1 MCCRRSVSRYSA
13 SLRLSLFLAVTILA
27 TVVASAPL
35 LSYATPDGQILAPA
49 ALPFANGERLSYDVT
64 WLGMRAGIATM
75 IVQEGPVE
83 GPRPQL
89 TFAMTAR
96 SSPTVTK
103 FYPVDNR
110 GVSVV
115 DRESFLPRH
124 MTFARREG
132 KRFNDFDYTFRH
144 TEGLVTAVK
153 DGKSDELPIPSDAQ
167 DAMSCLYYV
176 RKVLPFVPGAS
187 LAMTVH
193 HDKKNYKMDVR
204 VEALETVEGAWGK
217 RQTARVVVIMPFQGI
232 FLNEGNIRVWFTN
245 DEHRVPVRMKAK
257 VVVGSIVAELTDGYR
272 PHNRNLPA
280 LVCSSGRKPL

>member
-1 MCCRRSVSRYSA
+1 MCYRRSVPLSSY
-13 SLRLSLFLAVTILA
+13 SLRLNLVLAITVLA
-27 TVVASAPL
+27 AIVASAPP
-35 LSYATPDGQILAPA
+35 LSSATTDRQASAPA
-49 ALPFANGERLSYDVT
+49 VLPFASGERLSYDVT

-75 IVQEGPVE
+75 IVQEGQGE
-83 GPRPQL
+83 GGRQQL
-89 TFAMTAR
+89 TFNMTAR

-110 GVSVV
+110 GVSIV

-144 TEGLVTAVK
+144 GEGLVTAVK
-153 DGKSDELPIPSDAQ
+153 DGKTDELSIPPDAQ

-193 HDKKNYKMDVR
+193 HDKKNYKMEVR
-204 VEALETVEGAWGK
+204 VEALETVEGVWGK

-232 FLNEGNIRVWFTN
+232 FLNEGNIRVWFTT

-257 VVVGSIVAELTDGYR
+257 VVVGSIVAELTEGYGATSQ
-272 PHNRNLPA
+272 P
-280 LVCSSGRKPL
+280 

>member
-35 LSYATPDGQILAPA
+35 LSYATPDGQILTPA

-245 DEHRVPVRMKAK
+245 DEHRIPVRMKAK
-257 VVVGSIVAELTDGYR
+257 VVVGSIVDELTDGYR
-272 PHNRNLPA
+272 PTSQP
-280 LVCSSGRKPL
+280 

>member
-1 MCCRRSVSRYSA
+1 MCCRFRVTIPLASLPSTLLFIAAIVAYTLVPTVLHAEADPNGKLSVS
-13 SLRLSLFLAVTILA
+13 
-27 TVVASAPL
+27 AP
-35 LSYATPDGQILAPA
+35 
-49 ALPFANGERLSYDVT
+49 LPFANGERLAYDVT

-75 IVQEGPVE
+75 IVQEGHDE
-83 GPRPQL
+83 RGRQQL
-89 TFAMTAR
+89 TLSMTAR

-110 GVSVV
+110 GVSQV
-115 DRESFLPRH
+115 DLESFLPTH

-144 TEGLVTAVK
+144 HEGLVTAVK
-153 DGKSDELPIPSDAQ
+153 DGKTDELAIPADAQ

-187 LAMTVH
+187 LSMTVH

-204 VEALETVEGAWGK
+204 VEALETVEGRWGK
-217 RQTARVVVIMPFQGI
+217 RETARVVVIMPFQGI
-232 FLNEGNIRVWFTN
+232 FLNEGNIRVWFTT

-257 VVVGSIVAELTDGYR
+257 VVVGSIVAELTEGYGS
-272 PHNRNLPA
+272 A
-280 LVCSSGRKPL
+280 GKP

>member
-1 MCCRRSVSRYSA
+1 MCYRRSVPLSSY
-13 SLRLSLFLAVTILA
+13 SLRLNLFLAITVLA
-27 TVVASAPL
+27 AIVASAPP
-35 LSYATPDGQILAPA
+35 LSSATTDRQASAPA
-49 ALPFANGERLSYDVT
+49 VLPFASGERLSYDVT

-75 IVQEGPVE
+75 VVQEGPVE
-83 GPRPQL
+83 GAKPQL
-89 TFAMTAR
+89 TFSMTAR

-110 GVSVV
+110 GVSIV
-115 DRESFLPRH
+115 DLESLLPRH

-153 DGKSDELPIPSDAQ
+153 DGKRDELPIPPDAQ

-176 RKVLPFVPGAS
+176 RKVLPFVPGSS

-193 HDKKNYKMDVR
+193 HDKKNYKMEVR
-204 VEALETVEGAWGK
+204 VEALETVEGVWGK

-232 FLNEGNIRVWFTN
+232 FLNEGNIRVWFTT

-257 VVVGSIVAELTDGYR
+257 VVVGSIVAELTEGYAATSQ
-272 PHNRNLPA
+272 P
-280 LVCSSGRKPL
+280 

>member
-1 MCCRRSVSRYSA
+1 MSCPSRLLSLSARISPILCLLAALLTVFMSPTRVSAETGPGSTSFASA
-13 SLRLSLFLAVTILA
+13 SL
-27 TVVASAPL
+27 
-35 LSYATPDGQILAPA
+35 
-49 ALPFANGERLSYDVT
+49 PFVNGERLAYDVT

-75 IVQEGPVE
+75 VVQEGADDR
-83 GPRPQL
+83 GKPQL
-89 TFAMTAR
+89 TLSMTAR

-110 GVSVV
+110 GVSQV
-115 DRESFLPRH
+115 DLESFLPTH

-144 TEGLVTAVK
+144 HEGLVTAVK
-153 DGKSDELPIPSDAQ
+153 DGKTDDLPIPPDAQ

-187 LAMTVH
+187 LTMTVH

-204 VEALETVEGAWGK
+204 VEALETVEGRWGK
-217 RQTARVVVIMPFQGI
+217 AETARVVVIMPFQGI
-232 FLNEGNIRVWFTN
+232 FLNEGNIRVWFTT

-257 VVVGSIVAELTDGYR
+257 VVVGSIVAELTEGFGPAAR
-272 PHNRNLPA
+272 P
-280 LVCSSGRKPL
+280 

>member
-1 MCCRRSVSRYSA
+1 MCCRRSVPFSSYF
-13 SLRLSLFLAVTILA
+13 LRFNLFLAITVLA
-27 TVVASAPL
+27 TIVASAPS
-35 LSYATPDGQILAPA
+35 LSYATTDGQAAAPA

-75 IVQEGPVE
+75 VVQEGPGE
-83 GPRPQL
+83 GAKPQL
-89 TFAMTAR
+89 TFSMTAR

-110 GVSVV
+110 GVSIV
-115 DRESFLPRH
+115 DLESFLPRH

-153 DGKSDELPIPSDAQ
+153 DGKRDELPIPPDAQ

-176 RKVLPFVPGAS
+176 RKVLPFVPGSS
-187 LAMTVH
+187 LTMTVH
-193 HDKKNYKMDVR
+193 HDKKNYKMEVR
-204 VEALETVEGAWGK
+204 VEALETVEGVWGK

-232 FLNEGNIRVWFTN
+232 FLNEGNIRVWFTT

-257 VVVGSIVAELTDGYR
+257 VVVGSIVAELTEGYAATSQ
-272 PHNRNLPA
+272 P
-280 LVCSSGRKPL
+280 

>member
-1 MCCRRSVSRYSA
+1 MAWILIPTALHAEAGPEGRPSV
-13 SLRLSLFLAVTILA
+13 
-27 TVVASAPL
+27 SAPL
-35 LSYATPDGQILAPA
+35 
-49 ALPFANGERLSYDVT
+49 PFVNGERLAYDVT

-75 IVQEGPVE
+75 IVQEGRDDRE
-83 GPRPQL
+83 RQQL
-89 TFAMTAR
+89 MLSMTAR

-110 GVSVV
+110 GVSQV
-115 DRESFLPRH
+115 DLESFLPTH

-144 TEGLVTAVK
+144 HEGLVTAVK
-153 DGKSDELPIPSDAQ
+153 DGKTDDLPIPPDAQ

-187 LAMTVH
+187 LTMTVH

-204 VEALETVEGAWGK
+204 VEALETVEGRWGK
-217 RQTARVVVIMPFQGI
+217 IETARVVVIMPFQGI
-232 FLNEGNIRVWFTN
+232 FLNEGNIRVWFTT

-257 VVVGSIVAELTDGYR
+257 VVVGSIVAELTEGFG
-272 PHNRNLPA
+272 PA
-280 LVCSSGRKPL
+280 AQP

>member
-1 MCCRRSVSRYSA
+1 MCYRRSVPLSSY
-13 SLRLSLFLAVTILA
+13 SLRLNLFLAITVLA
-27 TVVASAPL
+27 AIVASAPP
-35 LSYATPDGQILAPA
+35 LSSATTDRQASAPA
-49 ALPFANGERLSYDVT
+49 VLPFASGERLSYDVT

-75 IVQEGPVE
+75 IVQEGQGE
-83 GPRPQL
+83 GGRQQL
-89 TFAMTAR
+89 TFNMTAR

-110 GVSVV
+110 GVSIV

-144 TEGLVTAVK
+144 GEGLVTAVK
-153 DGKSDELPIPSDAQ
+153 DGKTDELSIPPDAQ

-193 HDKKNYKMDVR
+193 HDKKNYKMEVR
-204 VEALETVEGAWGK
+204 VEALETVEGVWGA

-245 DEHRVPVRMKAK
+245 DERRVPVRMKAK
-257 VVVGSIVAELTDGYR
+257 VVVGSIVAELTEGYGATSQ
-272 PHNRNLPA
+272 P
-280 LVCSSGRKPL
+280 

>member
-1 MCCRRSVSRYSA
+1 MCYRRSVPLSSY
-13 SLRLSLFLAVTILA
+13 SLRLNLFLAITVLA
-27 TVVASAPL
+27 AIVASAPP
-35 LSYATPDGQILAPA
+35 LSSATTDRQASAPA
-49 ALPFANGERLSYDVT
+49 VLPFASGERLSYDVT

-75 IVQEGPVE
+75 IVQEGQGE
-83 GPRPQL
+83 GGRQQL
-89 TFAMTAR
+89 TFNMTAR

-110 GVSVV
+110 GVSIV

-144 TEGLVTAVK
+144 GEGLVTAVK
-153 DGKSDELPIPSDAQ
+153 DGKTDELSIPPDAQ

-193 HDKKNYKMDVR
+193 HDKKNYQMEVR
-204 VEALETVEGAWGK
+204 VEALETVEGVWGK

-232 FLNEGNIRVWFTN
+232 FLNEGNIRVWFTT

-257 VVVGSIVAELTDGYR
+257 VVVGSIVAELTEGYGATSQ
-272 PHNRNLPA
+272 P
-280 LVCSSGRKPL
+280 

>member
-1 MCCRRSVSRYSA
+1 MPLSSY
-13 SLRLSLFLAVTILA
+13 SLRLNLFLAITVLA
-27 TVVASAPL
+27 AIVASAPP
-35 LSYATPDGQILAPA
+35 LSSATTDRQASAPA
-49 ALPFANGERLSYDVT
+49 VLPFASGERLSYDVT

-75 IVQEGPVE
+75 IVQEGQGE
-83 GPRPQL
+83 GGRQQL
-89 TFAMTAR
+89 TFNMTAR

-110 GVSVV
+110 GVSIV

-144 TEGLVTAVK
+144 GEGLVTAVK
-153 DGKSDELPIPSDAQ
+153 DGKTDELSIPPDAQ

-193 HDKKNYKMDVR
+193 HDKKNYKMEVR
-204 VEALETVEGAWGK
+204 VEALETVEGVWGK

-232 FLNEGNIRVWFTN
+232 FLNEGNIRVWFTT

-257 VVVGSIVAELTDGYR
+257 VVVGSIVAELTEGYGATSQ
-272 PHNRNLPA
+272 P
-280 LVCSSGRKPL
+280 

>member
-1 MCCRRSVSRYSA
+1 MCYRRSVPLSSY
-13 SLRLSLFLAVTILA
+13 SLRLNLFLAITVLA
-27 TVVASAPL
+27 AIVASAPP
-35 LSYATPDGQILAPA
+35 LSSATTDRQASAPA
-49 ALPFANGERLSYDVT
+49 VLPFASGERLSYDVT

-75 IVQEGPVE
+75 IVQEGQGE
-83 GPRPQL
+83 GGRQQL
-89 TFAMTAR
+89 TFNMTAR

-110 GVSVV
+110 GVSIV

-144 TEGLVTAVK
+144 GEGLVTAVK
-153 DGKSDELPIPSDAQ
+153 DGKTDELSIPPDAQ

-193 HDKKNYKMDVR
+193 HDKKNYKMEVR
-204 VEALETVEGAWGK
+204 VEALETVEGVWGK

-232 FLNEGNIRVWFTN
+232 FLNEGNIRVWFTT

-257 VVVGSIVAELTDGYR
+257 VVVGSIVAELTEGYGATSQ
-272 PHNRNLPA
+272 P
-280 LVCSSGRKPL
+280 

>member
-1 MCCRRSVSRYSA
+1 MCCRRSVPLSSY
-13 SLRLSLFLAVTILA
+13 SLRLNLFLAITVLA
-27 TVVASAPL
+27 AIVASAPS
-35 LSYATPDGQILAPA
+35 LSSATTDGPPPVPA
-49 ALPFANGERLSYDVT
+49 ALPFVNGERLSYDVT

-75 IVQEGPVE
+75 VVQEGPSD
-83 GPRPQL
+83 GSRPQL

-110 GVSVV
+110 GVSQV
-115 DRESFLPRH
+115 DLDSFLPRH

-144 TEGLVTAVK
+144 GEGLVTAVK
-153 DGKSDELPIPSDAQ
+153 DGKTDELSIPPDAQ

-193 HDKKNYKMDVR
+193 HDKKNYKMEVR
-204 VEALETVEGAWGK
+204 VEALETVEGVWGK

-232 FLNEGNIRVWFTN
+232 FLNEGNIRVWFTT

-257 VVVGSIVAELTDGYR
+257 VVVGSIVAELTEGYGATSQ
-272 PHNRNLPA
+272 P
-280 LVCSSGRKPL
+280 

>member
-13 SLRLSLFLAVTILA
+13 SLRLSLFLALTILA

-35 LSYATPDGQILAPA
+35 LSYATPDGQILTPA

-204 VEALETVEGAWGK
+204 VEALETVEGVWGK

-272 PHNRNLPA
+272 PTSQP
-280 LVCSSGRKPL
+280 

>member
-1 MCCRRSVSRYSA
+1 MCCRRSVPLSSF
-13 SLRLSLFLAVTILA
+13 SLRFNLFLAITVLA
-27 TVVASAPL
+27 TIVASAPL
-35 LSYATPDGQILAPA
+35 VSSATTDGQPPAPA
-49 ALPFANGERLSYDVT
+49 ALPFVNGERLSYDVT

-75 IVQEGPVE
+75 VVQEGLTA
-83 GPRPQL
+83 GGRPQL
-89 TFAMTAR
+89 TFSMTAR

-110 GVSVV
+110 GVSQV
-115 DRESFLPRH
+115 DLDSFLPTH

-153 DGKSDELPIPSDAQ
+153 DGKSDELAIPADAQ

-187 LAMTVH
+187 LSMTVH

-204 VEALETVEGAWGK
+204 VEALETVEGRWGK
-217 RQTARVVVIMPFQGI
+217 RETARVVVIMPFQGI
-232 FLNEGNIRVWFTN
+232 FLNEGNIRVWFTT

-257 VVVGSIVAELTDGYR
+257 VVVGSIVAELTDGYGATSQ
-272 PHNRNLPA
+272 P
-280 LVCSSGRKPL
+280 

>member
-1 MCCRRSVSRYSA
+1 MCCRRSVPLSSY
-13 SLRLSLFLAVTILA
+13 SLRLNLFLAITVLA
-27 TVVASAPL
+27 AIVASAPP
-35 LSYATPDGQILAPA
+35 LSSATTDRQASAPA
-49 ALPFANGERLSYDVT
+49 VLPFASGERLSYDVT

-75 IVQEGPVE
+75 IVQEGQGE
-83 GPRPQL
+83 GGRQQL
-89 TFAMTAR
+89 TFNMTAR

-110 GVSVV
+110 GVSIV

-144 TEGLVTAVK
+144 GEGLVTAVK
-153 DGKSDELPIPSDAQ
+153 DGKTDELSIPPDAQ

-187 LAMTVH
+187 LALTVH
-193 HDKKNYKMDVR
+193 HDKKNYTMEVR
-204 VEALETVEGAWGK
+204 VEALETVEGVWGK

-232 FLNEGNIRVWFTN
+232 FLNEGNIRVWFTT

-257 VVVGSIVAELTDGYR
+257 VVVGSIVAELTEGYGATSQ
-272 PHNRNLPA
+272 P
-280 LVCSSGRKPL
+280 

>member
-1 MCCRRSVSRYSA
+1 MCCRFR
-13 SLRLSLFLAVTILA
+13 VTIPLA
-27 TVVASAPL
+27 ALPSTLLFIAAIVAYTLVPTVLHAEADPNGKPSASAP
-35 LSYATPDGQILAPA
+35 
-49 ALPFANGERLSYDVT
+49 LPFANGERLAYDVT

-75 IVQEGPVE
+75 IVQEGHDE
-83 GPRPQL
+83 RGRQQL
-89 TFAMTAR
+89 TLSMTAR

-110 GVSVV
+110 GVSQV
-115 DRESFLPRH
+115 DLESFLPTH

-144 TEGLVTAVK
+144 HEGLVTAVK
-153 DGKSDELPIPSDAQ
+153 DGKTDELAIPADAQ

-187 LAMTVH
+187 LSMTVH

-204 VEALETVEGAWGK
+204 VEALETVEGRWGK
-217 RQTARVVVIMPFQGI
+217 RETARVVVIMPFQGI
-232 FLNEGNIRVWFTN
+232 FLNEGNIRVWFTT

-257 VVVGSIVAELTDGYR
+257 VVVGSIVAELTEGYGS
-272 PHNRNLPA
+272 A
-280 LVCSSGRKPL
+280 GKP

>member
-1 MCCRRSVSRYSA
+1 MFCRRNLPCYSD
-13 SLRLSLFLAVTILA
+13 SLSPRLFLSVMILA
-27 TVVASAPL
+27 TVIASAPL
-35 LSYATPDGQILAPA
+35 LSRAAPDGQILVPA

-64 WLGMRAGIATM
+64 WLGMRAGTATM
-75 IVQEGPVE
+75 VVQEGPFE
-83 GPRPQL
+83 GARQQL
-89 TFAMTAR
+89 TFSMTAR

-153 DGKSDELPIPSDAQ
+153 DGKSDDLPIPSDAQ

-187 LAMTVH
+187 LTMTVH
-193 HDKKNYKMDVR
+193 HDKKNYKMEVR
-204 VEALETVEGAWGK
+204 VEALETVKGVWGA

-257 VVVGSIVAELTDGYR
+257 VVVGSIVAELTGGYGAASQ
-272 PHNRNLPA
+272 P
-280 LVCSSGRKPL
+280 